1 MDQAANLSEV
11 LAWSF
16 SLKSVLR
23 TANIF
28 DVSLDT
34 LMISFLISA
43 LGHAVKSLME
53 IVVSKQVEG
62 LHKASGLELLKPQG
76 AQAEGLCS
84 LGTVRT
90 VITGP
95 ERGH

>member
-43 LGHAVKSLME
+43 LRHTVKSLMA

-62 LHKASGLELLKPQG
+62 LHKASGLEFHKPQG

>member
-53 IVVSKQVEG
+53 IVVSKQV
-62 LHKASGLELLKPQG
+62 
-76 AQAEGLCS
+76 
-84 LGTVRT
+84 RT